1 VTRRAFGAVKSSEEE
16 ESMRVLRTIF
26 GLAFL
31 ALGELE
37 VTVANNGLEAVEWV
51 RKAPFDL
58 VLMDMQMPEMDG
70 PQATRVI
77 RQLPQGEH
85 LPVIAMTAAAMDED
99 RQECFAAGMN
109 AHVSKPIDPQDLVD
123 ALLAWMP
130 GAVVRSSAASR
141 GG

>member
-1 VTRRAFGAVKSSEEE
+1 
-16 ESMRVLRTIF
+16 VLLVEDNIVNQQVA
-26 GLAFL
+26 LAFL

-51 RKAPFDL
+51 RKAPVDL

-77 RQLPQGEH
+77 RQLPQGAE
-85 LPVIAMTAAAMDED
+85 LPIIAMTAAAMDED

-109 AHVSKPIDPQDLVD
+109 AHVGKPIDSQDLVA
-123 ALLAWMP
+123 ALLEWMP
-130 GAVVRSSAASR
+130 GFSR
-141 GG
+141 GVARRGG

>member
-1 VTRRAFGAVKSSEEE
+1 
-16 ESMRVLRTIF
+16 
-26 GLAFL
+26 
-31 ALGELE
+31 
-37 VTVANNGLEAVEWV
+37 
-51 RKAPFDL
+51 
-58 VLMDMQMPEMDG
+58 
-70 PQATRVI
+70 
-77 RQLPQGEH
+77 
-85 LPVIAMTAAAMDED
+85 MDED

>member
-1 VTRRAFGAVKSSEEE
+1 MLLVEDNLVNQQVA
-16 ESMRVLRTIF
+16 
-26 GLAFL
+26 LAFL

-77 RQLPQGEH
+77 RQLPNGEQ

-109 AHVSKPIDPQDLVD
+109 AHVSKPIDPQELVR

-130 GAVVRSSAASR
+130 EGVSRSLARR